1 MYGFFQYV
9 QPQSKTKSSEGI
21 KKRAKPG
28 LRLAP
33 LTNQRTGLKKNL
45 LQNILPHES
54 EFIYLH
60 VKSDVQYC
68 RQHHTPKNKQ
78 KKQPNQ

>member
-1 MYGFFQYV
+1 MYRFFQYV

-33 LTNQRTGLKKNL
+33 LTNQRTGLGKNL

-68 RQHHTPKNKQ
+68 RQHHTAEKQ
-78 KKQPNQ
+78 TKKQSNQ